1 MNNLYNENEL
11 NITVEYNVTI
21 RKYTVAELKELVQ
34 AGVAI
39 DITNATNENAINEPY
54 TVVGYA
60 LSFGKPHGK
69 LFLGLKTWRLYAITK
84 PTIAINI
91 F

>member
-1 MNNLYNENEL
+1 MENEMH
-11 NITVEYNVTI
+11 ITIDYTVTI

-34 AGVAI
+34 ADVVI
-39 DITNATNENAINEPY
+39 DITNATNESAINEPY
-54 TVVGYA
+54 TVVGYC

-69 LFLGLKTWRLYAITK
+69 LFLGLRTWKLYAITK
-84 PTIAINI
+84 PTIALHI